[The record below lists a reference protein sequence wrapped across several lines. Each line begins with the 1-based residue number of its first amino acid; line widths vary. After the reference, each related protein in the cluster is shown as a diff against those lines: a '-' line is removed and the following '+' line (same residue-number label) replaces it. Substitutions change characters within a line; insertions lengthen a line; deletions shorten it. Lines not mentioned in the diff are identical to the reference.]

1 MVLASALAV
10 VMVMICIGCCY
21 CHHRIGSGR
30 HIKESGKSIVI
41 ATATSDKKD
50 LLDMQNMPYEMQ
62 EISQELQKVPRGL
75 SDEGELLGDKQEVV
89 EVL

>member
-1 MVLASALAV
+1 
-10 VMVMICIGCCY
+10 MICVGCCH
-21 CHHRIGSGR
+21 CHCHIGSGR
-30 HIKESGKSIVI
+30 HIKESGKSVDV
-41 ATATSDKKD
+41 AMATSDKKD